1 MNRGRVITITRK
13 DIVLT
18 TRESFFMFFIAFPLL
33 ATIVLNATLGSIGG
47 TTPSLAY
54 YGDEDVLM
62 LLEGSQSVDVT
73 NVSSLAELES
83 AVREGRRD
91 GGLVL
96 DGTPKL
102 LLSGSSQ
109 LNERATLLAVASQA
123 IKESQGLPDVVDIE
137 RIVLPAEGYSLKTRL
152 IPFLLII
159 ATVVGGLII
168 SASLIEEREQKTL
181 DALLVSPAT
190 AGEVIVSKSL
200 FGMFLG
206 LVLGVLI
213 LLLNNSLSS
222 ALVIVSLVLGVGFT
236 VGLGLMAG
244 VVMDNITDLIARM
257 KLFNIFLQFPALVIL
272 FPQIPQWVA
281 KLFPTYY
288 FVNPILEITQ
298 RGAGLGDV
306 WWQWVVLLV
315 CDIVV
320 LILAA
325 RLLRERMLGK
335 KITH

>member
-1 MNRGRVITITRK
+1 MNRRHVITIARK

-18 TRESFFMFFIAFPLL
+18 TRESFFLFLIVFPLL

-54 YGDEDVLM
+54 YGDGDVLM
-62 LLEGSQSVDVT
+62 LLEESQSVDVT
-73 NVSSLAELES
+73 GFSSLEELES

-96 DGTPKL
+96 DGAPRL

-109 LNERATLLAVASQA
+109 LNERATLLATASQA
-123 IKESQGLPDVVDIE
+123 IKESQGLPDAVDIE
-137 RIVLPAEGYSLKTRL
+137 RIVLPAEGYTLKTRI
-152 IPFLLII
+152 IPVLLII
-159 ATVVGGLII
+159 AAVVGGLII

-190 AGEVIVSKSL
+190 AGEVILSKSL

-213 LLLNNSLSS
+213 LLLNNSLTS
-222 ALVIVSLVLGVGFT
+222 ALVLVSLVLGVGFT

-306 WWQWVVLLV
+306 WWQWVVLLG
-315 CDIVV
+315 CDVVV